1 VQLRRRKFLHLAT
14 SAAALPALSRVA
26 WAQAY
31 PMRPVHII
39 VAAAPGG
46 AADIVARLMG
56 QWLSERLGQ
65 PFIVENKPGAGGNV
79 ATEFVV
85 RAPPDGHTLLLVAT
99 SNATNATLYT
109 KLNFNFIRDIVP
121 VAGIENDPQTMAVN
135 PSVPARSVAEFIT
148 YAKANSG
155 KINMASAGIGTPAH
169 VVGEL
174 FKMMTGVNMVHVPY
188 RGGGPALTDLLG
200 GQVQLMF
207 APMTASVG
215 YIRAG
220 TLRALAVTS
229 AMRSEVLPDVPTVG
243 DFVPGFEA
251 TFWTGFGAPKD
262 TPSDIVDKL
271 NQEISAGLANSRIK
285 ARLADL
291 GAEAFAR
298 SPAELGK
305 FIAAETEK
313 WAKVVK
319 FSGARAD

>member
-1 VQLRRRKFLHLAT
+1 
-14 SAAALPALSRVA
+14 
-26 WAQAY
+26 
-31 PMRPVHII
+31 
-39 VAAAPGG
+39 
-46 AADIVARLMG
+46 
-56 QWLSERLGQ
+56 
-65 PFIVENKPGAGGNV
+65 
-79 ATEFVV
+79 
-85 RAPPDGHTLLLVAT
+85 LVAT
-99 SNATNATLYT
+99 PNAINATLYT

-121 VAGIENDPQTMAVN
+121 VIGLENDPQVMVVN
-135 PSVPARSVAEFIT
+135 PSVPVNSVAELVT

-188 RGGGPALTDLLG
+188 RSGGPALTDLLG

-207 APMTASVG
+207 APMTASVA

-243 DFVPGFEA
+243 DFVPDFEA
-251 TFWTGFGAPKD
+251 TFWTGFGAPKN
-262 TPSDIVDKL
+262 TPHDIVDRL
-271 NQEISAGLANSRIK
+271 NQEISAGLTNSTIK

-291 GAEAFAR
+291 GAKAFAR
-298 SPAELGK
+298 SPAEFGT

-319 FSGARAD
+319 FAGIKAD